1 MSKIHNVQKKKTL
14 ANTISQIL
22 FKVLVGIAVIIF
34 IYILI
39 EKTDF
44 SGGSMTFTSVKKNNN
59 NNTYTPTDLKWYD
72 SFRGIE
78 NVPKKKSEKSKGSNG
93 NTGFKYEG
101 FKK

>member
-1 MSKIHNVQKKKTL
+1 MSKSHHVQKKKTL
-14 ANTISQIL
+14 ANTISRIL

-34 IYILI
+34 VYIII

-44 SGGSMTFTSVKKNNN
+44 SGGSMSFTSVKKNNN
-59 NNTYTPTDLKWYD
+59 NAYTPTDLKWYN

-78 NVPKKKSEKSKGSNG
+78 NVPKKKDKKSSGSNG

>member
-1 MSKIHNVQKKKTL
+1 MSKSHKVQKKKTL
-14 ANTISQIL
+14 ENTITRIL

-34 IYILI
+34 AYILI

-44 SGGSMTFTSVKKNNN
+44 TDGSMSFSSIKKSNNRN
-59 NNTYTPTDLKWYD
+59 ASAPTDLKWYN
-72 SFRGIE
+72 SFKGIE
-78 NVPKKKSEKSKGSNG
+78 NVPKKGKDGSRSTG